1 MTLSAG
7 SRLGPYEIV
16 SPLGAGGMGEVYRA
30 RDTRLRREVAVKVLP
45 EATARD
51 PEALARFERETR
63 AVAALSH
70 PNILAIHDV
79 GREGEISYA
88 VLELLDG
95 ETLRERILRGPL
107 PPRDAFE
114 IAAAVAEGLGAAH
127 ARGIVHRD
135 VKPENVFLTADGRV
149 KVLDFGIAR
158 EVSPAGGAHPTGAAT
173 AAPLTASGMIIGTF
187 AYVSPEQARGE
198 AVDARSD
205 VFALGSV
212 LYEMLAGRRAFPGVT
227 PAETLVSILRDEPEP
242 SGVPLSAEA
251 DGVLRRCLRKN
262 RLERFQSASDLAYAL
277 RNVAPAASRA
287 AARGGEASS
296 ERRSIAVLL
305 FKDLSAD
312 RANAN
317 EHLGLGLADATITE
331 LAAMKSLLVRPT
343 ASIMRYR
350 DRDVAPEQAG
360 RELDVDAVVDGSFQ
374 RSGSRLRVTVQLIDT
389 HEGRPLWGTKIDTS
403 LDDLFAMQDQVS
415 RQIADALHVE
425 LAPTGPRGE
434 TAPRAAPV
442 SGGAYE
448 LYLKG
453 RLALTADTT
462 VATINRAIECFERAL
477 KSAPDFALARLGL
490 ADAYARM
497 DFGIDPDG
505 GWFARADAMC
515 EKALADE
522 PDLPEGRYL
531 RGRLL
536 WHPRSGWDGAGAIRE
551 FSAAIASRPGL
562 NEAHHFLGLVL
573 NHYGLMEEG
582 IRSFDRALAIEP
594 DDQYARVHRALSLLL
609 QGRFGD
615 ALAATREAA
624 AGNPSSWAHY
634 QMALCLLHLER
645 AEDARAAIESH
656 ARLFPGDVL
665 VFSLR
670 ALEAAIDGDAG
681 RAREQLDLVVRSR
694 KLFGHYHHAQY
705 DAACVES
712 LLGDGKRGMD
722 WLADSAANGFRCAP
736 MFRTDPWLARAREDP
751 RFEGLLADC
760 VRDGETHL
768 ALYRRLQA
776 TNA

>member
-1 MTLSAG
+1 MSLSAG
-7 SRLGPYEIV
+7 MRLGPYEILA
-16 SPLGAGGMGEVYRA
+16 PLGAGGMGELYRA
-30 RDTRLRREVAVKVLP
+30 RDTRLGREVAIKVLP
-45 EATARD
+45 EAMARD

-79 GREGEISYA
+79 GREGETSYA

-95 ETLRERILRGPL
+95 ETLRERLLRGAL

-114 IAAAVAEGLGAAH
+114 IAAGVAEGLAAAH

-135 VKPENVFLTADGRV
+135 VKPDNVFLTADGRV

-158 EVSPAGGAHPTGAAT
+158 ELPEASASGVTGAAT
-173 AAPLTASGMIIGTF
+173 AAPHTATGMVIGTVS
-187 AYVSPEQARGE
+187 YMSPEQTRGE
-198 AVDARSD
+198 PVDARSD

-212 LYEMLAGRRAFPGVT
+212 LYEMLAGRRAFFGGT
-227 PAETLVSILRDEPEP
+227 PAETLVSILRDEPP
-242 SGVPLSAEA
+242 TPTARLSAEA
-251 DGVLRRCLRKN
+251 EGVLRRCLRKN

-277 RNVAPAASRA
+277 RSAAPAAARADSRSRDA
-287 AARGGEASS
+287 P
-296 ERRSIAVLL
+296 RRSIAVLL

-317 EHLGLGLADATITE
+317 DHLGLGLADATITE

-343 ASIMRYR
+343 ASILRYR
-350 DRDVAPEQAG
+350 DRAVAPEQAG

-374 RSGSRLRVTVQLIDT
+374 RSGSRLRVTVQLIDSS
-389 HEGRPLWGTKIDTS
+389 EGRPLWGTKIDTS

-415 RQIADALHVE
+415 RQIAEALHLE
-425 LAPTGPRGE
+425 LAPAAARAE
-434 TAPRAAPV
+434 AAPRAAPV
-442 SGGAYE
+442 SGGSYE

-462 VATINRAIECFERAL
+462 VATINAAIDCFERAL

-490 ADAYARM
+490 ADAFARM

-505 GWFARADAMC
+505 GWFARAEAMC
-515 EKALADE
+515 EKVLADE
-522 PDLPEGRYL
+522 PGLPEGRYL

-551 FSAAIASRPGL
+551 FSAAIAGRPSL
-562 NEAHHFLGLVL
+562 NEAHHFLGQVL
-573 NHYGLMEEG
+573 NHFGLMEEG
-582 IRSFDRALAIEP
+582 IRCFDRALAIEP
-594 DDQYARVHRALSLLL
+594 DDQYARLHRALSLML
-609 QGRFGD
+609 QGRFAD
-615 ALAATREAA
+615 ALAATREASA
-624 AGNPSSWAHY
+624 AQLSSWAHY
-634 QMALCLLHLER
+634 QMAISLLHLEN
-645 AEDARAAIESH
+645 AADARAAVESN
-656 ARLFPGDVL
+656 ARLFPGEVL

-670 ALEAAIDGDAG
+670 ALMAAIEGDAG
-681 RAREQLDLVVRSR
+681 RAREQLDLVVRNR

-712 LLGDGKRGMD
+712 LLGDGERAMD

-751 RFEGLLADC
+751 RWEGLLADL

-768 ALYRRLQA
+768 ALYRRLQTTSA
-776 TNA
+776 